1 MESKTNA
8 KRMNAGMQRL
18 IEGSSWEVVAKA
30 NFEQAGPS
38 DETDTPSANEARN
51 TSKAKASKKAGE
63 QEPKTKRET
72 DVKSKT
78 HQESKTST
86 TLQVKTP
93 EISVDKKAAEQ
104 DVKVTEVV
112 EEIGDG
118 VEAGAADQ
126 GAGKQEVKSPQE
138 GNASRPAKPTKP
150 SKKKSRKDA
159 QLESLLKQ
167 ECKNNRVIVENGQ
180 ARRPVNMT
188 LLDDNHIHLHILAA
202 KRLVQ
207 PWKLLNEAIRRYLVE
222 EGELKE

>member
-38 DETDTPSANEARN
+38 DETDTPAANEARN

-72 DVKSKT
+72 AVKSKT

-86 TLQVKTP
+86 TPQ
-93 EISVDKKAAEQ
+93 
-104 DVKVTEVV
+104 VV
-112 EEIGDG
+112 EETGDG

-126 GAGKQEVKSPQE
+126 GPGKQEVKSPRE
-138 GNASRPAKPTKP
+138 GNASRPAKP

-159 QLESLLKQ
+159 RLESQLKQ
-167 ECKNNRVIVENGQ
+167 DSKNTRVIVENGQ

-188 LLDDNHIHLHILAA
+188 LLDENHIHLHILAA

>member
-18 IEGSSWEVVAKA
+18 IEGSSWEVMAKP
-30 NFEQAGPS
+30 NFELSGPAAEP
-38 DETDTPSANEARN
+38 ETPVTDDARN
-51 TSKAKASKKAGE
+51 ASTAQAPKKEGE
-63 QEPKTKRET
+63 QESKTKRET

-86 TLQVKTP
+86 TPQVKTP
-93 EISVDKKAAEQ
+93 EVSDVKKATEQ

-112 EEIGDG
+112 DETGDG
-118 VEAGAADQ
+118 VEAGAANQ
-126 GAGKQEVKSPQE
+126 GPGKQDVKSPRE
-138 GNASRPAKPTKP
+138 GNASQPAKP

-159 QLESLLKQ
+159 RLESQLKQ
-167 ECKNNRVIVENGQ
+167 DSKNTRVIVENGQ

-188 LLDDNHIHLHILAA
+188 LLDENHIHLHILAA

>member
-18 IEGSSWEVVAKA
+18 IEGSDWEVMAKA
-30 NFEQAGPS
+30 NFELSGPTAEP
-38 DETDTPSANEARN
+38 ETLVTDDARN
-51 TSKAKASKKAGE
+51 ASTAQAPKKGGG

-72 DVKSKT
+72 GVKSKT

-86 TLQVKTP
+86 TPQVKTP
-93 EISVDKKAAEQ
+93 EASVDKKATEQ
-104 DVKVTEVV
+104 DVKVKEVV
-112 EEIGDG
+112 DETGDG
-118 VEAGAADQ
+118 VEAGAANQ
-126 GAGKQEVKSPQE
+126 GPGKQEVKSPRE
-138 GNASRPAKPTKP
+138 GNASRPAKP

-159 QLESLLKQ
+159 RLESQLKQ
-167 ECKNNRVIVENGQ
+167 DSKNTRVIVENGQ

-188 LLDDNHIHLHILAA
+188 LLDENHIHLHILAA

>member
-30 NFEQAGPS
+30 NFEQGGPS
-38 DETDTPSANEARN
+38 AETESPATNETRN
-51 TSKAKASKKAGE
+51 ASKAQAPKKEGE
-63 QEPKTKRET
+63 QESKTKRET

-86 TLQVKTP
+86 TPQVKTP
-93 EISVDKKAAEQ
+93 EISDVKKATEQ
-104 DVKVTEVV
+104 DITVTEVV
-112 EEIGDG
+112 EETGDG
-118 VEAGAADQ
+118 VEAGVANQ
-126 GAGKQEVKSPQE
+126 GPGKQEVKSPRE
-138 GNASRPAKPTKP
+138 GNASRPAKP

-159 QLESLLKQ
+159 RLESQLKQ
-167 ECKNNRVIVENGQ
+167 DSKNTRVIVENGQ

-188 LLDDNHIHLHILAA
+188 LLDENHIHLHILAA

>member
-18 IEGSSWEVVAKA
+18 IEGSSWDVIPKA
-30 NFEQAGPS
+30 NFGQGGPS
-38 DETDTPSANEARN
+38 AETESPATNETRN
-51 TSKAKASKKAGE
+51 ASKAQAPKKEGE
-63 QEPKTKRET
+63 QESKTKRET

-86 TLQVKTP
+86 TPQVKTP
-93 EISVDKKAAEQ
+93 EASVDKKATEQ

-112 EEIGDG
+112 DETGDG
-118 VEAGAADQ
+118 VEAGVANQ
-126 GAGKQEVKSPQE
+126 GPGKQEVKSPRE
-138 GNASRPAKPTKP
+138 GNASRPAKP

-159 QLESLLKQ
+159 RLESQLKQ
-167 ECKNNRVIVENGQ
+167 DSKNTRVIVENGQ

-188 LLDDNHIHLHILAA
+188 LLDENHIHLHILAA

>member
-8 KRMNAGMQRL
+8 EKMKEGMQRL
-18 IEGSSWEVVAKA
+18 MDGSSLEVVPKA

-38 DETDTPSANEARN
+38 VETETLFTDDARN
-51 TSKAKASKKAGE
+51 ASKAQAPKKEGE
-63 QEPKTKRET
+63 QESKTKRET
-72 DVKSKT
+72 GVKSKT

-86 TLQVKTP
+86 TPQVKTP
-93 EISVDKKAAEQ
+93 EVSDVKKATEQ
-104 DVKVTEVV
+104 DVTVTEVV
-112 EEIGDG
+112 EETGDG
-118 VEAGAADQ
+118 VEAGVANQ
-126 GAGKQEVKSPQE
+126 GPGKQEVKSPRE
-138 GNASRPAKPTKP
+138 GNASRPAKP

-159 QLESLLKQ
+159 RLESLLKQ
-167 ECKNNRVIVENGQ
+167 DSKNTRVIVENGQ

-188 LLDDNHIHLHILAA
+188 LLDENHIHLHILAA